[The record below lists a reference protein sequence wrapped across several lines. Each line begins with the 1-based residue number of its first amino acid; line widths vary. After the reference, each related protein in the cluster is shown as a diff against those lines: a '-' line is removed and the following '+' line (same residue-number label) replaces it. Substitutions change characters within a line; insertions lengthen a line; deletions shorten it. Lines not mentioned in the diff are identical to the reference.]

1 MAKNSESL
9 VYLLIGAGLG
19 LIGGVLFAPGK
30 GQETRKKIAD
40 EAKKRSEE
48 ASIKAS
54 ELKEE
59 FGKKTAELK
68 EEINKKTADLRKELE
83 KQAEIGKTKIN
94 KFKDTLKKKSNGN
107 PEEVTEEQPSEALV
121 VESGK
126 KA

>member
-9 VYLLIGAGLG
+9 VYLLIGAALG
-19 LIGGVLFAPGK
+19 LIGGVLFAPEKGK
-30 GQETRKKIAD
+30 ETRKKIAD

-48 ASIKAS
+48 ASLKAG

-94 KFKDTLKKKSNGN
+94 QFKDTLKKKNNGN
-107 PEEVTEEQPSEALV
+107 PEELAEDQPSEALV
-121 VESGK
+121 LENGK